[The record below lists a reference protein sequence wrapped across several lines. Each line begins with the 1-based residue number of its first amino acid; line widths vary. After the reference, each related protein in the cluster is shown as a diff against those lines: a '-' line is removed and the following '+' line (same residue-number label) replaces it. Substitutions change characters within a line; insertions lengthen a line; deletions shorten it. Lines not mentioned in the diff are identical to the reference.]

1 MRGLTQK
8 ERRELKK
15 ELIKSGFDMDKLR
28 IIIKWRKHEDMFLVG
43 FNCMDNE
50 RAVGLFMP
58 FKDAPDIVKIEK
70 QAKRIA
76 PQVFV
81 EDNELKGE
89 TTEEVAVNA

>member
-15 ELIKSGFDMDKLR
+15 ELIKSGFDMEKLR
-28 IIIKWRKHEDMFLVG
+28 IVADWAKYDGLFLVG
-43 FNCMDNE
+43 FNCMDRNISQ
-50 RAVGLFMP
+50 RICIP
-58 FKDAPDIVKIEK
+58 FKDVPDIVKIEK

-81 EDNELKGE
+81 EDNELK
-89 TTEEVAVNA
+89 EEDE